1 MSIDDFQILHKGD
14 MVQIIHKLFDMM
26 AIFAGCNKYGVEEGQ
41 SPTIARITE
50 DAFIL
55 SMHSII
61 NIMNVPNEI
70 FKKAIDEY
78 SEDNNITNVQ
88 YVKQLKDM
96 LRPN

>member
-1 MSIDDFQILHKGD
+1 MSMDDFQILHKDD

-26 AIFAGCNKYGVEEGQ
+26 AIFAGSNKHSVEEGQ
-41 SPTIARITE
+41 SPLVAKITE

-70 FKKAIDEY
+70 FKKAINEY
-78 SEDNNITNVQ
+78 SENNNITNSE
-88 YVKQLKDM
+88 YVTQLKDM